1 MLFVSY
7 EELQKHINHNC
18 NIPSS
23 ALDDV
28 VKYEFAFSCEPENA
42 DYCRKIGCQDFCHHT
57 LNPEAAKNFDLISDQ
72 PTRKKYF
79 ENQKS
84 GWIPLKYNDDEKV
97 THTNFPDELDGSWV
111 LVTDGRRISVE
122 RIKKDIPDDHFF
134 PNGRWF
140 ELNDAIAWMPLP
152 KPAKVEEVLRDCG
165 NCVHYKL
172 YKENDLWACESWE
185 CKFEKK
191 EGDPGVDI
199 PAEEER
205 S

>member
-7 EELQKHINHNC
+7 EELQQHINHNC

-28 VKYEFAFSCEPENA
+28 VKYEFAFSCDPENA
-42 DYCRKIGCQDFCHHT
+42 DYCKKRGCQDFCHHT

-84 GWIPLKYNDDEKV
+84 GWIPCSERLPRYNEY
-97 THTNFPDELDGSWV
+97 V
-111 LVTDGRRISVE
+111 LVYRPE
-122 RIKKDIPDDHFF
+122 MAIKIIVDCYDEGWTYSKD
-134 PNGRWF
+134 
-140 ELNDAIAWMPLP
+140 DAVVAWMPLP
-152 KPAKVEEVLRDCG
+152 AP
-165 NCVHYKL
+165 Y
-172 YKENDLWACESWE
+172 
-185 CKFEKK
+185 KK

-199 PAEEER
+199 PSEEKR

>member
-7 EELQKHINHNC
+7 EELQQHINHNC
-18 NIPSS
+18 NISSS

-28 VKYEFAFSCEPENA
+28 VKYEFAFSCDPENA

-84 GWIPLKYNDDEKV
+84 GWIPCSERLPEKNGRYLASWVSNLTNKYNIDSIFFAYGEWDCCNGE
-97 THTNFPDELDGSWV
+97 
-111 LVTDGRRISVE
+111 VE
-122 RIKKDIPDDHFF
+122 
-134 PNGRWF
+134 
-140 ELNDAIAWMPLP
+140 AWMPLP

-191 EGDPGVDI
+191 EGEPGVDI